1 MLNSFLVEIY
11 VNDRFSHSSLMERVS
26 SPTKFICYRTL
37 WDSRQYLPG
46 VTVVP
51 AVVTATCVVPV
62 GGCVATAVVVEEVVP
77 GADVVAVDELITEF
91 T

>member
-1 MLNSFLVEIY
+1 MI
-11 VNDRFSHSSLMERVS
+11 DSHIHLSWREVS
-26 SPTKFICYRTL
+26 SPTKFICYQTL
-37 WDSRQYLPG
+37 WDGRQYLPG
-46 VTVVP
+46 VAVVP

-91 T
+91 I